1 MAVTPVTPVTPS
13 SSAARSASSSFHLP
27 TIVALGLLT
36 AGALVRFPGALSS
49 GGRLTKGKFLY
60 PAAVRGETEEAKTRS
75 RMEE

>member
-1 MAVTPVTPVTPS
+1 
-13 SSAARSASSSFHLP
+13 
-27 TIVALGLLT
+27 
-36 AGALVRFPGALSS
+36 LVRFPGALSS